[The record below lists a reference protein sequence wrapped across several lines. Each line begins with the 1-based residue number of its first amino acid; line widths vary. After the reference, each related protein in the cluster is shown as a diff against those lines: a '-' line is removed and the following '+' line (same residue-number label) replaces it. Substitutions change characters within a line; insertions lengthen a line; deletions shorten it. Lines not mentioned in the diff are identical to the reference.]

1 MISMKQPIQPQPER
15 HHNLI
20 LEDRKNIS
28 LSGVTEVDCF
38 DERLIRLY
46 TQLGELTVKGR
57 NLHVDGVSL
66 ESGDMKISGE
76 IWSIIYGDIDKTGP
90 LSAFGKLFR

>member
-1 MISMKQPIQPQPER
+1 MKQTNQPKSEQ

-20 LEDRKNIS
+20 LEDRNNIS
-28 LSGVTEVDCF
+28 LSGVTDVDCF
-38 DERLIRLY
+38 DERVIRLY

-66 ESGDMKISGE
+66 ESGDMKISGD
-76 IWSIIYGDIDKTGP
+76 IWSLIYGDRDKTGP